1 MKGIFWKSVVLAA
14 ACGLSWPAGAQS
26 SSTQTASYPSKPIR
40 LINEFVAGSG
50 GDALLR
56 VVVSGM
62 QPLLGQPVVIENRA
76 GAGGLVAA
84 EAVRNAAPDGYTL
97 LGATP
102 NVQVTRLFL
111 ARTQPFDAQKS
122 FTPIVALSDPV
133 FVLMAH
139 PSVPANNLKELIEL
153 ARREPG
159 KLSYATSGVG
169 SNSHLGGEQI
179 KMLAGVDIVHVPYK
193 ALAESA
199 RDVVAG
205 LIPLGFNLS
214 AQAVPLV
221 KSGKVKLLAVATSA
235 RLPLFP
241 DVPTVNEALP
251 AFEQPP
257 GWTGLFGPA
266 GLPPALAS
274 RIASDAVKAM
284 SQPEIKSKINDV
296 GFNII
301 GGTPEEFSALIRRQ
315 TQLVGRIVKA
325 AGVQPVE

>member
-1 MKGIFWKSVVLAA
+1 
-14 ACGLSWPAGAQS
+14 
-26 SSTQTASYPSKPIR
+26 
-40 LINEFVAGSG
+40 
-50 GDALLR
+50 

-62 QPLLGQPVVIENRA
+62 QPLLGQPIVIENRA
-76 GAGGLVAA
+76 GGGGLVAA
-84 EAVRNAAPDGYTL
+84 EAVRNAVPDGYTL

-111 ARTQPFDAQKS
+111 ARTQPFDAQKA

-153 ARREPG
+153 SKREPG

-179 KMLAGVDIVHVPYK
+179 KMLGGIDIVHVPYK

-214 AQAVPLV
+214 AQAAPLV
-221 KSGKVKLLAVATSA
+221 KSGKVKLLAVASPS
-235 RLPLFP
+235 RLPLFA
-241 DVPTVNEALP
+241 DVPTVQEVLP

-266 GLPPALAS
+266 GLPPAIAS

-284 SQPEIKSKINDV
+284 AQPEIRGKITDV
-296 GFNII
+296 GFNVM
-301 GGTPEEFSALIRRQ
+301 GGTPEEFATRIRRQ
-315 TQLVGRIVKA
+315 TELVGRIVKA
-325 AGVQPVE
+325 AGIQPIE